1 MADHRDEPHLH
12 GAELDARFE
21 SVLSGWDLDAPN
33 DPTAPP
39 EVGPAQQPPEQSV
52 ETPDARERA
61 ADPAAAPSSFDTG
74 WRVHVPPEIEEHFEP
89 PDPSL
94 PPAHDATYWL
104 ALGGIVLG
112 PLLVLWAAFSG
123 NPDPGWYVAVGVV
136 VTTAGFALLVLRG
149 SRDRDPDDDG
159 ARV

>member
-1 MADHRDEPHLH
+1 MADHRDEPHLR

-21 SVLSGWDLDAPN
+21 AVLSGWDLDSPS
-33 DPTAPP
+33 DPTAAP
-39 EVGPAQQPPEQSV
+39 EAGPDQQPPERPG
-52 ETPDARERA
+52 EPPDTSERT
-61 ADPAAAPSSFDTG
+61 ADPAAAPRSDTG

-89 PDPSL
+89 PDPGL

-123 NPDPGWYVAVGVV
+123 NSDPGWYVAIGVV
-136 VTTAGFALLVLRG
+136 LTTAGFGLLVMRG
-149 SRDRDPDDDG
+149 SKDRDPDDDG